1 VDSLTAFSIVSHLV
15 SRGIRATAEFW
26 YGRAIVYVKTEEGE
40 LAIVNWQDF
49 RSAFPA

>member
-1 VDSLTAFSIVSHLV
+1 VDSLEAFAIVNHLV
-15 SRGIRATAEFW
+15 SRGIRAIAEMW
-26 YGRAIVYVKTEEGE
+26 YGRAIVYVRTDQGE